1 MSEKYYCAFIFQQ
14 QMIGTFC
21 HLLKT
26 SCDSMALKFARQ
38 LPLEANCSLLL
49 PHAREAGVIRPW
61 QQLQLLIITPD
72 QHAIRYDPDSNRWS
86 PVSWTNNLSFALDA
100 PLVVKNKISTEKW
113 MGLLLNCGLQ
123 TARRPQNAQDSTARK
138 MNGKISPLN
147 EARRMA
153 FDVSKSEKI
162 FIAGGVNSG
171 KLRTYVV
178 YNIPTGPNRWVA
190 VHG

>member
-1 MSEKYYCAFIFQQ
+1 
-14 QMIGTFC
+14 
-21 HLLKT
+21 
-26 SCDSMALKFARQ
+26 
-38 LPLEANCSLLL
+38 
-49 PHAREAGVIRPW
+49 
-61 QQLQLLIITPD
+61 
-72 QHAIRYDPDSNRWS
+72 
-86 PVSWTNNLSFALDA
+86 
-100 PLVVKNKISTEKW
+100 

-178 YNIPTGPNRWVA
+178 YNIPTGPNR
-190 VHG
+190 